1 MQQTLDK
8 KHIKINENIKE
19 CSPLGRNVFLLVLC
33 GMFIETFFTHSLP
46 LQGSKKKLDSTS
58 HFEQAAFK
66 FSLPLASLSLVEG
79 QLALTFFYWE
89 SRKGKTAYP
98 CQLDETYSQPVKQ
111 LLFMFLCGQPLTTW
125 NCYMPITKLPAICR
139 LQ

>member
-1 MQQTLDK
+1 ML
-8 KHIKINENIKE
+8 
-19 CSPLGRNVFLLVLC
+19 
-33 GMFIETFFTHSLP
+33 
-46 LQGSKKKLDSTS
+46 STS
-58 HFEQAAFK
+58 KEYLPISALWHVHRNFLYAFTAIAGLKKEIGFHFEQAAFK

-89 SRKGKTAYP
+89 SRKGKTACP

-111 LLFMFLCGQPLTTW
+111 LLFMFLCGRPLTTW